1 MAYNIQKIEFLDGT
15 QYRIYQ
21 TPVTEKQFMYGEKSV
36 IESNRID
43 DKIKRHVWTPYGDFA
58 TEVDNI
64 EVMSME
70 EIIARRRRSIS
81 NSTNRAKSMVYNYA
95 RANEWEYFITMT
107 FDKVKIDRYN
117 YDACSKAI
125 RKWLNNI
132 RNNYAPNL
140 KYIIVPEQ
148 HLLRDGDTQR
158 AWHFHG
164 LISNVGN
171 MKFTR
176 ALNHHTKEELF
187 TKSGLPIYNMKNYK
201 LGWCTATPIRDSAK
215 ASGYI
220 TKYITKE
227 LTMHTKGFRR
237 YYPSSNLELPKRTY
251 YFLQDNEILEF
262 LRKRE
267 KRITYRKQ
275 VAIKVSNYE
284 QITTYLEVCKAKG
297 D

>member
-148 HLLRDGDTQR
+148 HLLRNGDTQR
-158 AWHFHG
+158 AWHFH
-164 LISNVGN
+164 
-171 MKFTR
+171 
-176 ALNHHTKEELF
+176 
-187 TKSGLPIYNMKNYK
+187 
-201 LGWCTATPIRDSAK
+201 
-215 ASGYI
+215 
-220 TKYITKE
+220 
-227 LTMHTKGFRR
+227 
-237 YYPSSNLELPKRTY
+237 
-251 YFLQDNEILEF
+251 
-262 LRKRE
+262 
-267 KRITYRKQ
+267 
-275 VAIKVSNYE
+275 
-284 QITTYLEVCKAKG
+284 
-297 D
+297 

>member
-1 MAYNIQKIEFLDGT
+1 MAYNMQKIEFLDGI
-15 QYRIYQ
+15 QYRIYK

-36 IESNRID
+36 IESNRIEE
-43 DKIKRHVWTPYGDFA
+43 KIKRHVWTPYGDFA

-64 EVMSME
+64 EVMSIE
-70 EIIARRRRSIS
+70 EIIARKRRSIC
-81 NSTNRAKSMVYNYA
+81 NSTNRAKTMVYNYA
-95 RANEWEYFITMT
+95 RSNNWEWFITLT
-107 FDKVKIDRYN
+107 FDGKKIADRTDYEL
-117 YDACSKAI
+117 CSSSV
-125 RKWLNNI
+125 REWLKNMKK
-132 RNNYAPNL
+132 RYAPDL
-140 KYIIVPEQ
+140 KYIVVPEL
-148 HLLRDGDTQR
+148 HKDGVS
-158 AWHFHG
+158 WHFHG
-164 LISNVGN
+164 LLSNCGK
-171 MKFTR
+171 MKFER
-176 ALNHHTKEELF
+176 AVNPHNGNLLF
-187 TKSGLPIYNMKNYK
+187 TKGENKLPVYNMKNHK
-201 LGWCTATPIRDSAK
+201 MGHNTATPIQNTAK

-227 LTMHTKGFRR
+227 LTMHTKGFKR
-237 YYPSSNLELPKRTY
+237 YYPSLNLELPKRTY